1 MTGNPEEGTG
11 GESSPDAWSIIG
23 LLLGGLLVWGG
34 IGYLLDRWLGFR
46 ALFLPIGLIVGAIG
60 GTWLVIIRYARAEK

>member
-1 MTGNPEEGTG
+1 MAGNPEEGTG
-11 GESSPDAWSIIG
+11 GGNPPDAWSIIG

-60 GTWLVIIRYARAEK
+60 GTWLVVIRFAREQK

>member
-1 MTGNPEEGTG
+1 MAGNPEEGTG
-11 GESSPDAWSIIG
+11 GGNSPDAWSVIG

-60 GTWLVIIRYARAEK
+60 GTWLVVIRFAREQK

>member
-1 MTGNPEEGTG
+1 MTGDPGDGTG
-11 GESSPDAWSIIG
+11 GASPPDAWSVIG

-60 GTWLVIIRYARAEK
+60 STWLVVIRYARQQR

>member
-1 MTGNPEEGTG
+1 MAGNPEEGTG
-11 GESSPDAWSIIG
+11 GGNPPYAWSIIG

-60 GTWLVIIRYARAEK
+60 GTWLVVIRFARGQK